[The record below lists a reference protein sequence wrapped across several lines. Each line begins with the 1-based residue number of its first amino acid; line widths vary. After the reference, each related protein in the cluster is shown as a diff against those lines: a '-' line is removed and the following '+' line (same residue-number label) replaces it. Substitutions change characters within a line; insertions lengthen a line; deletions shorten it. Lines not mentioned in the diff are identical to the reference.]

1 MIDDGEQN
9 ARSADRESETG
20 SRGAPKS
27 KKTERQHL
35 YLTVLGS
42 CATADSFRTA
52 GWPSF
57 VDEGLRVFDY
67 VGRTGFSSLSTEGF
81 SDDEIAP
88 REVEVDSEWGFA
100 MARGEVEKTHAKQ
113 LLRGAKTNQV
123 LVFDVVTDFIF
134 DELRTADGRSFLAS
148 WELEKYYAVTTDV
161 RARPLWERPY
171 EPYRDDAI
179 RWLSRLREIR
189 PDLRVGFHVAPAC
202 DNDGVRFKV
211 EPLNDKV
218 SFYYAFCERLANDL
232 ERTIPGLTV
241 LQAPRETWSADPAHP
256 YRRFPFHYRLPYY
269 LAFRRLVKRWL
280 DLPDEARVASSTP
293 SP

>member
-1 MIDDGEQN
+1 MIDD
-9 ARSADRESETG
+9 RE
-20 SRGAPKS
+20 RGADGEAHLEAPAAS
-27 KKTERQHL
+27 KKIARQHL

-57 VDEGLRVFDY
+57 VDEGIRVFDY
-67 VGRTGFSSLSTEGF
+67 VGRTGFSSLCTEGF
-81 SDDEIAP
+81 ADDEIAP
-88 REVEVDSEWGFA
+88 RAVEVDSEWGFS

-134 DELRTADGRSFLAS
+134 DELRTTDGRSFLAS
-148 WELEKYYAVTTDV
+148 WELEKYYAITTDV

-179 RWLSRLREIR
+179 RWLSRLRELR

-218 SFYYAFCERLANDL
+218 SFYYSFCERLAKDL
-232 ERTIPGLTV
+232 EGNIPGLTI
-241 LQAPRETWSADPAHP
+241 LQAPRDTWSADPAHP

-293 SP
+293 SA